1 MATMSVQYIPNM
13 KLLHTTRLY
22 SGELRRIENEEGG
35 REGGREENRKGGGKL
50 NGCTADKGT

>member
-1 MATMSVQYIPNM
+1 MSVQYIPNM